1 MAIRRGKENT
11 ADLTA
16 LFFQLF
22 TWLTLVWVLLLS
34 ATISTTLFQS
44 LSDLKENIDSALT
57 ATAASLAESNAVRL
71 ALTEGQCSQDLMGYL
86 DSLVANTPDLDV
98 ISIADADSIRV
109 YHINH
114 HQIGERFVGGDQAA
128 ALRGE
133 SYLSDGVGTLGRQR
147 RAFCPVFGADGSVLG
162 FVMASATTDQIDSL
176 HSSTTHSYLRL
187 AARLGLATL
196 LVAGLTTLFIRR
208 RLHGLSPDSLLHA
221 YFTQS
226 DVLDS
231 LEEGVVAADRQGRVL
246 MVNRAA
252 ERMLGQQAADLE
264 GQPLDRLIRAEDG
277 GSLLEQR
284 LDSGPSSRPN
294 ILATCVPT
302 LKDGKQTGSTLI
314 LKDKSRAMRQA
325 EQLNGSRHIISALR
339 ANTHEFMNKLQVI
352 SGLLQIR
359 RYDDALDYIGAISA
373 TQSELISPVLQCIQN
388 HTVAALLLGK
398 LTNTRELKIQM
409 TLLEVS
415 ALPEHS
421 LYLSTADLVT
431 VLGNLT
437 ENAIEAIDAQ
447 TGDGPRSLVIQITED
462 DNGLLIMVS
471 DTGTGI
477 APADLNR
484 IYLSGYSTKA
494 QEGRGV
500 GMALIQEVVTRRQGS
515 IEVDSEPGC
524 GTTFTLIFNKKR

>member
-71 ALTEGQCSQDLMGYL
+71 ALTEGQCSQDLTGYL

-114 HQIGERFVGGDQAA
+114 HQIGERFVGGDQEA

-147 RAFCPVFGADGSVLG
+147 RAFCPVVGADGTVLG

-196 LVAGLTTLFIRR
+196 LVAG
-208 RLHGLSPDSLLHA
+208 LHGLSPDSLLHA

-264 GQPLDRLIRAEDG
+264 GQPLDRLIRA
-277 GSLLEQR
+277 
-284 LDSGPSSRPN
+284 
-294 ILATCVPT
+294 
-302 LKDGKQTGSTLI
+302 
-314 LKDKSRAMRQA
+314 
-325 EQLNGSRHIISALR
+325 
-339 ANTHEFMNKLQVI
+339 
-352 SGLLQIR
+352 
-359 RYDDALDYIGAISA
+359 
-373 TQSELISPVLQCIQN
+373 
-388 HTVAALLLGK
+388 
-398 LTNTRELKIQM
+398 
-409 TLLEVS
+409 
-415 ALPEHS
+415 
-421 LYLSTADLVT
+421 
-431 VLGNLT
+431 
-437 ENAIEAIDAQ
+437 
-447 TGDGPRSLVIQITED
+447 
-462 DNGLLIMVS
+462 
-471 DTGTGI
+471 
-477 APADLNR
+477 
-484 IYLSGYSTKA
+484 
-494 QEGRGV
+494 
-500 GMALIQEVVTRRQGS
+500 
-515 IEVDSEPGC
+515 
-524 GTTFTLIFNKKR
+524 